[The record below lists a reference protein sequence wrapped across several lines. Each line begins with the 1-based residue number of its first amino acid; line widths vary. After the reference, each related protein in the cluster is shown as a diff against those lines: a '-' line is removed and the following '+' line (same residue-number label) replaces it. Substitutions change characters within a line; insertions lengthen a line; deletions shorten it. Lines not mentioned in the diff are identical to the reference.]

1 MQSPKIKSVSA
12 VESHCL
18 LVEFDNFQKKKYD
31 LSPLLARDMFA
42 PLKNLAFFRAVK
54 VEPGG
59 YAVSW
64 NGEID
69 ISEYELW
76 SRGESVL

>member
-1 MQSPKIKSVSA
+1 MQSPKIKSALA
-12 VESHCL
+12 VENHCL
-18 LVEFDNFQKKKYD
+18 LVEFDNCQKKKYD
-31 LSPLLARDMFA
+31 LSSLLARDMFA
-42 PLKNLAFFRAVK
+42 PLKNVAFFRSVK

-64 NGEID
+64 NDEID

-76 SRGESVL
+76 SRGQSVL

>member
-1 MQSPKIKSVSA
+1 MPSPKIRSVLA
-12 VESHCL
+12 TADYCL
-18 LVEFDNFQKKKYD
+18 LIEFANCQKKKYD

-59 YAVSW
+59 HAVSW
-64 NGEID
+64 NAEID
-69 ISEYELW
+69 ISEHELW